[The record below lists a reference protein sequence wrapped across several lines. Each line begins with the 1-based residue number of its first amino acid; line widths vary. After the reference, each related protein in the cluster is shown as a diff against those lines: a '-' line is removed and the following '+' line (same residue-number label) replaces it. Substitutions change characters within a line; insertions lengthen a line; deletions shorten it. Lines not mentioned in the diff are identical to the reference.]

1 MRHALHSRT
10 FCASGR
16 TFCASALLLAVAWP
30 LAANASAQ
38 LAVDHGCYNC
48 HGPNLRGE
56 APSMERLAQRLS
68 KYKGDS
74 AAQQKFV
81 DKYRAGEMFGHI
93 DAHERLSPESAMA
106 LVHWLAEGG
115 K

>member
-1 MRHALHSRT
+1 MRHALHSKII
-10 FCASGR
+10 
-16 TFCASALLLAVAWP
+16 CASALLLAVAWP

-56 APSMERLAQRLS
+56 APSMERLAEKLS

-93 DAHERLSPESAMA
+93 DAHERLSLESATA
-106 LVHWLAEGG
+106 LVRWLAEGG

>member
-1 MRHALHSRT
+1 MRHALHSKII
-10 FCASGR
+10 
-16 TFCASALLLAVAWP
+16 CASALLLAVAWP

-56 APSMERLAQRLS
+56 APSMERLAERLS

>member
-1 MRHALHSRT
+1 MRHALHSKII
-10 FCASGR
+10 
-16 TFCASALLLAVAWP
+16 CASALLLAVAWP
-30 LAANASAQ
+30 LVANASAQ

-56 APSMERLAQRLS
+56 APSMERLAERLS

>member
-1 MRHALHSRT
+1 MRHALHS
-10 FCASGR
+10 R

-56 APSMERLAQRLS
+56 APSMERLAERLS

>member
-1 MRHALHSRT
+1 MRHALHSKII
-10 FCASGR
+10 
-16 TFCASALLLAVAWP
+16 CASALLLAVAWP

-56 APSMERLAQRLS
+56 APSMERLAEKLS

>member
-1 MRHALHSRT
+1 MRHALYS
-10 FCASGR
+10 R

>member
-1 MRHALHSRT
+1 MRHILRSAI
-10 FCASGR
+10 AY
-16 TFCASALLLAVAWP
+16 ASALLLAMAWP
-30 LAANASAQ
+30 VLANASAQ

-48 HGPNLRGE
+48 HGVNLRDE
-56 APSMERLAQRLS
+56 APSMQRLADKLS
-68 KYKGDS
+68 KYQGDP

-93 DAHERLSPESAMA
+93 DAHERLSSESATA